1 MRILLIEDSRDIAAA
16 LKQVLTAAQ
25 YSVMHVTSGS
35 AGLSEIQNKDYDIV
49 ILDLTLPDM
58 TGAAVCETIRN
69 DGRTVPILV
78 LTGDDSVMSKIKAL
92 DAGADDY
99 LTKPFSLGEL
109 KARLRVLQRRNR
121 QLPPEAQRLSAG
133 GLTLDR
139 DKYHVEREGQVISL
153 RRKEFALL
161 ECLMR
166 HADTVV
172 TRSAL
177 GNYAWQG
184 ADTPWTNTIDVHIKH
199 LRDKVD
205 KPFEHHLI
213 RTVHGLGYRLEN
225 KPLPKSVIHDLDQ
238 EILRNA

>member
-1 MRILLIEDSRDIAAA
+1 MQLLLIEDNREIAAA
-16 LKQVLTAAQ
+16 LTQVLAAD
-25 YSVMHVTSGS
+25 YHVVLAETGA
-35 AGLSEIQNKDYDIV
+35 AGLRQLEREPYELV
-49 ILDLTLPDM
+49 VLDLTLPDM
-58 TGAAVCETIRN
+58 TGLEICETIRASGN
-69 DGRTVPILV
+69 NVPLLV
-78 LTGDDSVMSKIKAL
+78 LTGEASIMSKIRLL

-99 LTKPFSLGEL
+99 VTKPFSLGEL
-109 KARLRVLQRRNR
+109 KARLRTLRRR
-121 QLPPEAQRLSAG
+121 HCQLPPESPLLSIG

-139 DKYHVEREGQVISL
+139 QKYRVERAGQVISL

-205 KPFEHHLI
+205 KPFEVPFI
-213 RTVHGLGYRLEN
+213 RTVHGLGYKFDSSAAQAAQKVL
-225 KPLPKSVIHDLDQ
+225 H
-238 EILRNA
+238 

>member
-1 MRILLIEDSRDIAAA
+1 MRILLVEDSRDIAAA

-25 YSVMHVTSGS
+25 YSVTHVVSGV
-35 AGLSEIQNKDYDIV
+35 AALEEIQRQDFDIIV
-49 ILDLTLPDM
+49 LDLVLPDIPG
-58 TGAAVCETIRN
+58 TQVCETVRGE
-69 DGRTVPILV
+69 GRTVPILV
-78 LTGDDSVMSKIKAL
+78 LTGDDSVMSKIRAL

-121 QLPPEAQRLSAG
+121 QFPLEARRLSAG

-139 DKYHVEREGQVISL
+139 DKYRVERDGQTINL

-161 ECLMR
+161 ECLIR

-205 KPFEHHLI
+205 RPFAYPLI
-213 RTVHGLGYRLEN
+213 RTVHGLGYKLDTKRFGADEKVGSCLAALE
-225 KPLPKSVIHDLDQ
+225 KV
-238 EILRNA
+238 